1 MQKRILAIMLAF
13 MLSLSFVTTAS
24 AMGYHESDIEKYIMG
39 QLSNA
44 KIPGGSISIVTSG
57 KEVYSASF
65 GDVPETTSDLKIGSV
80 SKVFT
85 SLAVLQLADSKK
97 LALDTNVSELVTGFD
112 GNVDVTVEE
121 LLRQTSGYAAT
132 QSIKDGKIPA
142 PSGKKGEYQD
152 ARINYAILGKVVEAV
167 SGKDYSEYIQNKI
180 SKPLGLESTYTTD
193 EMSGKDVVGGHDN
206 LFGLPVEKKAVN
218 NDDKEWDAVSA
229 TGIVSDAKDMGNVL
243 SMYLAAGGKTLSYD
257 QIEKIYSDG
266 VDCGKTIFETKG
278 TSSLGWIKTT
288 VGKQDVYYVSGA
300 IDGYISAAFLVPGQD
315 VGITMLFDTSDVIS
329 GNDVISELMSNVVCL
344 AIGEKA
350 RTIDSKAVMMPH
362 IEFDVVYVI
371 AFFAS
376 LLPMF
381 MMSWWY
387 RRTRNKGIG
396 VIKTIFDLIIHIA
409 LPIVIYQYVPVVVE
423 NVLGE
428 SLDSWFMIKKFL
440 PECYYITMVVEAILL
455 IGIPIK
461 IIAAIVA
468 KKKGPF
474 DEYEEDAADGY
485 IEEAAAA
492 MEDNDKASDVDTDSE
507 KTAAEEETESDSK
520 SDAGDDEKPVAA
532 EDSEKASDA
541 DSEKT
546 AAEEDTESDKKSDA
560 GDDEKPVAAEDSEK
574 ASDADIEKTAA
585 EEDTESDSKSDADD
599 DGKSVTTAEPEDSG
613 KTPRWN
619 MDTDEAAAT
628 VEEKA
633 ESDTEDKIK
642 EDEKVKAPEE
652 VVKEF
657 KTRKNKK
664 TEEYESSFEREA
676 VKALENDNLEK
687 QYETDE
693 ELSSIKSESDMQTAV
708 PKLKKKYHPQKGMPV
723 KIVIE
728 PDDDLDN

>member
-1 MQKRILAIMLAF
+1 MQKKVLTFMLAF
-13 MLSLSFVTTAS
+13 VLSLSFVTTAS

-44 KIPGGSISIVTSG
+44 KIPGGSVSIVTSG

-97 LALDTNVSELVTGFD
+97 LKLDTSVSELVTGFD
-112 GNVDVTVEE
+112 GNSDVTVEE
-121 LLRQTSGYAAT
+121 LLRQTSGYTAE
-132 QSIKDGKIPA
+132 QSIKGDRIPA
-142 PSGKKGEYQD
+142 PDGKKGEYKD
-152 ARINYAILGKVVEAV
+152 ARINYAILGKIVEAV
-167 SGKDYSEYIQNKI
+167 SESDYSEYIQKKI
-180 SKPLGLESTYTTD
+180 VKPLKLESTYTTD
-193 EMSGKDVVGGHDN
+193 ETSGKDIVGGHDN
-206 LFGLPVEKKAVN
+206 IFGLPVAKRAVS

-229 TGIVSDAKDMGNVL
+229 TGIVSNAKDMGNVL
-243 SMYLAAGGKTLSYD
+243 SMYLAAGGQTLSYN

-266 VDCGKTIFETKG
+266 VDCGKTIFGTNG
-278 TSSLGWIKTT
+278 TSSLGWIKTK

-315 VGITMLFDTSDVIS
+315 VGIAMLFDTSDVIS

-396 VIKTIFDLIIHIA
+396 IVKTIVDVVVHIA
-409 LPIVIYQYVPVVVE
+409 LPIVIYQFVPVIIE
-423 NVLGE
+423 NVLGN
-428 SLDSWFMIKKFL
+428 SLGSWFMIKKFL
-440 PECYYITMVVEAILL
+440 PECYYITLIVDAILL
-455 IGIPIK
+455 IGVPVK
-461 IIAAIVA
+461 VIAAIVA
-468 KKKGPF
+468 MKKGPV
-474 DEYEEDAADGY
+474 DEDEEMAEDELFENLGDDAEKSD
-485 IEEAAAA
+485 
-492 MEDNDKASDVDTDSE
+492 EDK
-507 KTAAEEETESDSK
+507 EEETEQITSDDVKQQESDETSEKSEKNEDENLDGSNDIADKDGKTITDISETEQGVSDDDNAEISDSK
-520 SDAGDDEKPVAA
+520 QDISELENVTEEIAA
-532 EDSEKASDA
+532 
-541 DSEKT
+541 
-546 AAEEDTESDKKSDA
+546 AAEEDDDIENVETKNDISETESQDEQADA
-560 GDDEKPVAAEDSEK
+560 L
-574 ASDADIEKTAA
+574 KTQ
-585 EEDTESDSKSDADD
+585 D
-599 DGKSVTTAEPEDSG
+599 
-613 KTPRWN
+613 
-619 MDTDEAAAT
+619 
-628 VEEKA
+628 
-633 ESDTEDKIK
+633 
-642 EDEKVKAPEE
+642 E

-657 KTRKNKK
+657 KTRSGKNKK

-676 VKALENDNLEK
+676 VKALE
-687 QYETDE
+687 TDE
-693 ELSSIKSESDMQTAV
+693 HENSDDTNDELKDIKSDSQMQTAV
-708 PKLKKKYHPQKGMPV
+708 PKIKKRYNPQKGMPV
-723 KIVIE
+723 KIVVE

>member
-1 MQKRILAIMLAF
+1 MQKKVLTFMLAF
-13 MLSLSFVTTAS
+13 VLSLSFVTTAS

-44 KIPGGSISIVTSG
+44 KIPGGSVSIVTSG

-97 LALDTNVSELVTGFD
+97 LKLDTSVSELVTGFD
-112 GNVDVTVEE
+112 GNSDVTVEE
-121 LLRQTSGYAAT
+121 LLRQTSGYTAE
-132 QSIKDGKIPA
+132 QSIKGDRIPA
-142 PSGKKGEYQD
+142 PDGKKGEYKD
-152 ARINYAILGKVVEAV
+152 ARINYAILGKIVEAV
-167 SGKDYSEYIQNKI
+167 SESDYSEYIQKKI
-180 SKPLGLESTYTTD
+180 VKPLKLESTYTTD
-193 EMSGKDVVGGHDN
+193 ETSGKDIVGGHDN
-206 LFGLPVEKKAVN
+206 IFGLPVAKREVS

-243 SMYLAAGGKTLSYD
+243 SMYLAAGGQTLSYD

-266 VDCGKTIFETKG
+266 VDCGKTIFGTNG
-278 TSSLGWIKTT
+278 TSSLGWIKTK

-315 VGITMLFDTSDVIS
+315 VGIAMLFDTSDVIS

-396 VIKTIFDLIIHIA
+396 IVKTVVDVIIHIA
-409 LPIVIYQYVPVVVE
+409 LPIVIYQFVPVIIE
-423 NVLGE
+423 NVLGN
-428 SLDSWFMIKKFL
+428 SLGSWFMIKKFL
-440 PECYYITMVVEAILL
+440 PECYYITLIVDAILL
-455 IGIPIK
+455 IGVPVK

-468 KKKGPF
+468 MKKGPV
-474 DEYEEDAADGY
+474 DEDEEMAEDELFENLGDDAEKSD
-485 IEEAAAA
+485 
-492 MEDNDKASDVDTDSE
+492 EDK
-507 KTAAEEETESDSK
+507 EEETEQITSDDVKQQESDETSEKSEKNEDENSDGSNDIADKDGKTITDISETEQGVSDDDNAEISDSK
-520 SDAGDDEKPVAA
+520 QDMSELENVTEEIAA
-532 EDSEKASDA
+532 
-541 DSEKT
+541 
-546 AAEEDTESDKKSDA
+546 AAEEDDDIENVETKNDISETESPDEQADA
-560 GDDEKPVAAEDSEK
+560 L
-574 ASDADIEKTAA
+574 KTQ
-585 EEDTESDSKSDADD
+585 D
-599 DGKSVTTAEPEDSG
+599 
-613 KTPRWN
+613 
-619 MDTDEAAAT
+619 
-628 VEEKA
+628 
-633 ESDTEDKIK
+633 
-642 EDEKVKAPEE
+642 E

-657 KTRKNKK
+657 KTRSGKNKK

-676 VKALENDNLEK
+676 VKALETGEHENSDDTND
-687 QYETDE
+687 
-693 ELSSIKSESDMQTAV
+693 ELKDIKSDSQMKTAV
-708 PKLKKKYHPQKGMPV
+708 PKIKKRYSPQKGMPV
-723 KIVIE
+723 KIVVE
-728 PDDDLDN
+728 PDDNLDN

>member
-1 MQKRILAIMLAF
+1 MQKKVLTFMLAF
-13 MLSLSFVTTAS
+13 VLSLSFVTTAS

-44 KIPGGSISIVTSG
+44 KIPGGSVSIVTSG

-97 LALDTNVSELVTGFD
+97 LKLDTSVSELVTGFD
-112 GNVDVTVEE
+112 GNSDVTVEE
-121 LLRQTSGYAAT
+121 LLRQTSGYTAE
-132 QSIKDGKIPA
+132 QSIKGDRIPA
-142 PSGKKGEYQD
+142 PDGKKGEYKD
-152 ARINYAILGKVVEAV
+152 ARINYAILGKIVEAV
-167 SGKDYSEYIQNKI
+167 SESDYSEYIQKKI
-180 SKPLGLESTYTTD
+180 VKPLKLESTYTTD
-193 EMSGKDVVGGHDN
+193 EMSGKDIVGGHDN
-206 LFGLPVEKKAVN
+206 IFGLPVAKRAVS

-243 SMYLAAGGKTLSYD
+243 SMYLAAGGQTLSYN

-266 VDCGKTIFETKG
+266 VDCGKTIFGTNG
-278 TSSLGWIKTT
+278 TSSLGWIKTK

-315 VGITMLFDTSDVIS
+315 VGIAMLFDTSDVIS

-396 VIKTIFDLIIHIA
+396 IVKTIVDVVVHIA
-409 LPIVIYQYVPVVVE
+409 LPIVIYQFVPVIIE
-423 NVLGE
+423 NVLGN
-428 SLDSWFMIKKFL
+428 SLGSWFMIKKFL
-440 PECYYITMVVEAILL
+440 PECYYITLIVDAILL
-455 IGIPIK
+455 IGVPVK
-461 IIAAIVA
+461 VIAAIVA
-468 KKKGPF
+468 MKKGPV
-474 DEYEEDAADGY
+474 DEDEEMAEDELFENLGDDAEKSD
-485 IEEAAAA
+485 
-492 MEDNDKASDVDTDSE
+492 EDK
-507 KTAAEEETESDSK
+507 EEETEQITSDDVKQQESDETSEKSEKNEDENSDGSNDIADKDGKTITDISETEQGVSDDDNAEISDSK
-520 SDAGDDEKPVAA
+520 QDISELENVTEEIAA
-532 EDSEKASDA
+532 
-541 DSEKT
+541 
-546 AAEEDTESDKKSDA
+546 AAEEDDDIENVETKNDISETESPDEQADA
-560 GDDEKPVAAEDSEK
+560 L
-574 ASDADIEKTAA
+574 KTQ
-585 EEDTESDSKSDADD
+585 D
-599 DGKSVTTAEPEDSG
+599 
-613 KTPRWN
+613 
-619 MDTDEAAAT
+619 
-628 VEEKA
+628 
-633 ESDTEDKIK
+633 
-642 EDEKVKAPEE
+642 E

-657 KTRKNKK
+657 KTRSGKNKK

-676 VKALENDNLEK
+676 VKALE
-687 QYETDE
+687 TDE
-693 ELSSIKSESDMQTAV
+693 HENSDDTNDELKDIKSDSQMQTAV
-708 PKLKKKYHPQKGMPV
+708 PKIKKRYNPQKGMPV
-723 KIVIE
+723 KIVVE
-728 PDDDLDN
+728 PDDNLDN

>member
-1 MQKRILAIMLAF
+1 MQKKVLTFMLAF
-13 MLSLSFVTTAS
+13 VLSLSFVTTAS

-44 KIPGGSISIVTSG
+44 KIPGGSVSIVTSG

-97 LALDTNVSELVTGFD
+97 LKLDTSVSELVTGFD
-112 GNVDVTVEE
+112 GNSDVTVEE
-121 LLRQTSGYAAT
+121 LLRQTSGYTAE
-132 QSIKDGKIPA
+132 QSIKGDRIPA
-142 PSGKKGEYQD
+142 PDGKKGEYKD
-152 ARINYAILGKVVEAV
+152 ARINYAILGKIVEAV
-167 SGKDYSEYIQNKI
+167 SESDYSEYIQKKI
-180 SKPLGLESTYTTD
+180 VKPLKLESTYTTD
-193 EMSGKDVVGGHDN
+193 EMSGKDIVGGHDN
-206 LFGLPVEKKAVN
+206 IFGLPVAKRAVS

-243 SMYLAAGGKTLSYD
+243 SMYLAAGGQTLSYN

-266 VDCGKTIFETKG
+266 VDCGKTIFGTNG
-278 TSSLGWIKTT
+278 TSSLGWIKTK

-315 VGITMLFDTSDVIS
+315 VGIAMLFDTSDVIS

-396 VIKTIFDLIIHIA
+396 IVKTIVDVVVHIA
-409 LPIVIYQYVPVVVE
+409 LPIVIYQFVPVIIE
-423 NVLGE
+423 NVLGN
-428 SLDSWFMIKKFL
+428 SLGSWFMIKKFL
-440 PECYYITMVVEAILL
+440 PECYYITLIVDAILL
-455 IGIPIK
+455 IGVPVK
-461 IIAAIVA
+461 VIAAIVA
-468 KKKGPF
+468 MKKGPV
-474 DEYEEDAADGY
+474 DEDEEMPEDELFENLGDDAEKSDEDKEEKTEQITADDVKQQ
-485 IEEAAAA
+485 E
-492 MEDNDKASDVDTDSE
+492 SDETSE
-507 KTAAEEETESDSK
+507 KSEKNGDENSDGRDDIADKTNADISETEQGVSDDDNAEISDSK
-520 SDAGDDEKPVAA
+520 QDISELENVTEEIAA
-532 EDSEKASDA
+532 
-541 DSEKT
+541 
-546 AAEEDTESDKKSDA
+546 AAEEDDDIENVETKNDISETESPDEQADA
-560 GDDEKPVAAEDSEK
+560 L
-574 ASDADIEKTAA
+574 KTQ
-585 EEDTESDSKSDADD
+585 D
-599 DGKSVTTAEPEDSG
+599 
-613 KTPRWN
+613 
-619 MDTDEAAAT
+619 
-628 VEEKA
+628 
-633 ESDTEDKIK
+633 
-642 EDEKVKAPEE
+642 E

-657 KTRKNKK
+657 KTRSGKNKK
-664 TEEYESSFEREA
+664 TEEYESSSEREA
-676 VKALENDNLEK
+676 VKALE
-687 QYETDE
+687 TDE
-693 ELSSIKSESDMQTAV
+693 HENSDDTNDELKDIKSDSQMQTAV
-708 PKLKKKYHPQKGMPV
+708 PKIKKRYNPQKGMPV
-723 KIVIE
+723 KIVVE

>member
-1 MQKRILAIMLAF
+1 MQKKVLTFMLAF
-13 MLSLSFVTTAS
+13 VLSLSFVTTAS

-44 KIPGGSISIVTSG
+44 KIPGGSVSIVTSG

-97 LALDTNVSELVTGFD
+97 LKLDTSVSELVTGFD
-112 GNVDVTVEE
+112 GNNDVTVEE
-121 LLRQTSGYAAT
+121 LLRQTSGYTAE
-132 QSIKDGKIPA
+132 QSIKGDRIPA
-142 PSGKKGEYQD
+142 PDGKKGEYKD
-152 ARINYAILGKVVEAV
+152 ARINYAILGKIVEAV
-167 SGKDYSEYIQNKI
+167 SESDYSEYIQKKI
-180 SKPLGLESTYTTD
+180 VKPLKLESTYTTD
-193 EMSGKDVVGGHDN
+193 EMSGKDIVGGHDN
-206 LFGLPVEKKAVN
+206 IFGLPVAKRAVS

-229 TGIVSDAKDMGNVL
+229 TGIVSNAKDMGNVL
-243 SMYLAAGGKTLSYD
+243 SMYLAAGGQTLSYN

-266 VDCGKTIFETKG
+266 VDCGKTIFGTNG
-278 TSSLGWIKTT
+278 TSSLGWIKTK

-315 VGITMLFDTSDVIS
+315 VGIAMLFDTSDVIS

-396 VIKTIFDLIIHIA
+396 IVKTIVDVVVHIA
-409 LPIVIYQYVPVVVE
+409 LPIVIYQFVPVIIE
-423 NVLGE
+423 NVLGN
-428 SLDSWFMIKKFL
+428 SLGSWFMIKKFL
-440 PECYYITMVVEAILL
+440 PECYYITLIVDVILL
-455 IGIPIK
+455 IGVPVK
-461 IIAAIVA
+461 VIAAIIA
-468 KKKGPF
+468 MKKGPV
-474 DEYEEDAADGY
+474 DEDEEMAEDELFENLGDDAEKSD
-485 IEEAAAA
+485 
-492 MEDNDKASDVDTDSE
+492 EDK
-507 KTAAEEETESDSK
+507 EEETEQITSDDVKQQESDETSEKSEKNEDENLDGSNDIADKDGKTITDISETEQGVSDDDNAEISDSK
-520 SDAGDDEKPVAA
+520 QDMSELENVTEEIAA
-532 EDSEKASDA
+532 
-541 DSEKT
+541 
-546 AAEEDTESDKKSDA
+546 AAEEDDDIENVETKNDISETESQDEQADA
-560 GDDEKPVAAEDSEK
+560 L
-574 ASDADIEKTAA
+574 KTQ
-585 EEDTESDSKSDADD
+585 D
-599 DGKSVTTAEPEDSG
+599 
-613 KTPRWN
+613 
-619 MDTDEAAAT
+619 
-628 VEEKA
+628 
-633 ESDTEDKIK
+633 
-642 EDEKVKAPEE
+642 E

-657 KTRKNKK
+657 KTRSGKNKK

-676 VKALENDNLEK
+676 VKALE
-687 QYETDE
+687 TDE
-693 ELSSIKSESDMQTAV
+693 HENSDDTNDELKDIKSDSQMQTAV
-708 PKLKKKYHPQKGMPV
+708 PKIKKRYNPQKGMPV
-723 KIVIE
+723 KIVVE

>member
-1 MQKRILAIMLAF
+1 MQKKVLTFMLAF
-13 MLSLSFVTTAS
+13 VLSLSFVTTAS

-44 KIPGGSISIVTSG
+44 KIPGGSVSIVTSG

-97 LALDTNVSELVTGFD
+97 LKLDTSVSELVTGFD
-112 GNVDVTVEE
+112 GNSDVTVEE
-121 LLRQTSGYAAT
+121 LLRQTSGYTAE
-132 QSIKDGKIPA
+132 QSIKGDRIPA
-142 PSGKKGEYQD
+142 PDGKKGEYKD
-152 ARINYAILGKVVEAV
+152 AKINYAILGKIVEAV
-167 SGKDYSEYIQNKI
+167 SESDYSEYIQKKI
-180 SKPLGLESTYTTD
+180 VKPLKLESTYTTD
-193 EMSGKDVVGGHDN
+193 EMSGKDIVGGHDN
-206 LFGLPVEKKAVN
+206 IFGLPVAKRAVS

-243 SMYLAAGGKTLSYD
+243 SMYLAAGGQTLSYD

-266 VDCGKTIFETKG
+266 VDCGKTIFGTNG
-278 TSSLGWIKTT
+278 TSSLGWIKTK

-315 VGITMLFDTSDVIS
+315 VGIAMLFDTSDVIS

-396 VIKTIFDLIIHIA
+396 IVKTIVDVVVHIA
-409 LPIVIYQYVPVVVE
+409 LPIVIYQFVPVIIE
-423 NVLGE
+423 NVLGN
-428 SLDSWFMIKKFL
+428 SLGSWFMIKKFL
-440 PECYYITMVVEAILL
+440 PECYYITLIVDAILL
-455 IGIPIK
+455 IGVPVK
-461 IIAAIVA
+461 VIAAIVA
-468 KKKGPF
+468 MKKGPV
-474 DEYEEDAADGY
+474 DEDEEMAEDELFENLGDDAEKSDEDK
-485 IEEAAAA
+485 EEKT
-492 MEDNDKASDVDTDSE
+492 EQITSDDVKQQESDETSE
-507 KTAAEEETESDSK
+507 KSEKNEDENLDGSNDIADKDGKTITDISETEQGVSDDDNAEISDSK
-520 SDAGDDEKPVAA
+520 QDISELENVTEEIAA
-532 EDSEKASDA
+532 
-541 DSEKT
+541 
-546 AAEEDTESDKKSDA
+546 AAEEDDDIENVETKNDISETESQDEQADA
-560 GDDEKPVAAEDSEK
+560 L
-574 ASDADIEKTAA
+574 KTQ
-585 EEDTESDSKSDADD
+585 D
-599 DGKSVTTAEPEDSG
+599 
-613 KTPRWN
+613 
-619 MDTDEAAAT
+619 
-628 VEEKA
+628 
-633 ESDTEDKIK
+633 
-642 EDEKVKAPEE
+642 E

-657 KTRKNKK
+657 KTRSGKNKK

-676 VKALENDNLEK
+676 VKALE
-687 QYETDE
+687 TDE
-693 ELSSIKSESDMQTAV
+693 HENSDDTNDELKDIKSDSQMQTAV
-708 PKLKKKYHPQKGMPV
+708 PKIKKRYSPQKGMPV
-723 KIVIE
+723 KIVVE
-728 PDDDLDN
+728 PDDNLDN

>member
-1 MQKRILAIMLAF
+1 MQKKVLTFMLAF
-13 MLSLSFVTTAS
+13 VLSLSFVTTAS
-24 AMGYHESDIEKYIMG
+24 AMGYHENDIEKYIMG

-44 KIPGGSISIVTSG
+44 KIPGGSVSIVTSG

-97 LALDTNVSELVTGFD
+97 LKLDTSVSELVTGFD
-112 GNVDVTVEE
+112 GNSDVTVEE
-121 LLRQTSGYAAT
+121 LLRQTSGYTAE
-132 QSIKDGKIPA
+132 QSIKGDKIPA
-142 PSGKKGEYQD
+142 PDGKKGEYKD
-152 ARINYAILGKVVEAV
+152 ARINYAILGKIVEAV
-167 SGKDYSEYIQNKI
+167 SESDYSEYIQKKI
-180 SKPLGLESTYTTD
+180 VKPLKLESTYTTD
-193 EMSGKDVVGGHDN
+193 EMSGKDIVGGHDN
-206 LFGLPVEKKAVN
+206 IFGLPVAKRAVS

-243 SMYLAAGGKTLSYD
+243 SMYLAAGGQTLSYD

-266 VDCGKTIFETKG
+266 ADCGKTIFGTNG
-278 TSSLGWIKTT
+278 TSSLGWIKTK

-315 VGITMLFDTSDVIS
+315 VGIAMLFDTSDVIS

-396 VIKTIFDLIIHIA
+396 IVKTIVDVVVHIA

-423 NVLGE
+423 NILGE
-428 SLDSWFMIKKFL
+428 SLNSWFMIKKFL
-440 PECYYITMVVEAILL
+440 PECYYITLVVEVILI

-461 IIAAIVA
+461 IIAAIAA

-474 DEYEEDAADGY
+474 DEDEEDAADGY

-492 MEDNDKASDVDTDSE
+492 MEKNSE
-507 KTAAEEETESDSK
+507 TKY
-520 SDAGDDEKPVAA
+520 DAGEKQ
-532 EDSEKASDA
+532 
-541 DSEKT
+541 
-546 AAEEDTESDKKSDA
+546 AAEEDAESENKSDEDGDGKPVVTA
-560 GDDEKPVAAEDSEK
+560 ESGDNDKTPKWNMRAEEKKTAHDDEEL
-574 ASDADIEKTAA
+574 
-585 EEDTESDSKSDADD
+585 
-599 DGKSVTTAEPEDSG
+599 
-613 KTPRWN
+613 
-619 MDTDEAAAT
+619 TDEAAAT
-628 VEEKA
+628 VEKTVQNDA
-633 ESDTEDKIK
+633 EDKKKDKISSDVNSDELIQEESHISDMAEEKK
-642 EDEKVKAPEE
+642 ESETVKTPEE

-657 KTRKNKK
+657 KTRKDKK

-693 ELSSIKSESDMQTAV
+693 ELSSIKSDSDMQTAV

-728 PDDDLDN
+728 PDDDLGN

>member
-1 MQKRILAIMLAF
+1 MQKKVLTFMLAF
-13 MLSLSFVTTAS
+13 VLSLSFVTTAS

-44 KIPGGSISIVTSG
+44 KIPGGSVSIVTSG

-97 LALDTNVSELVTGFD
+97 LKLDTSVSELVTGFD
-112 GNVDVTVEE
+112 GNSDVTVEE
-121 LLRQTSGYAAT
+121 LLRQTSGYTAE
-132 QSIKDGKIPA
+132 QSIKGDRIPA
-142 PSGKKGEYQD
+142 PDGKKGEYKD
-152 ARINYAILGKVVEAV
+152 ARINYAILGKIVEAV
-167 SGKDYSEYIQNKI
+167 SESDYSEYIQKKI
-180 SKPLGLESTYTTD
+180 VKPLKLESTYTTD
-193 EMSGKDVVGGHDN
+193 EMSGKDIVGGHDN
-206 LFGLPVEKKAVN
+206 IFGLPVAKRAVS

-243 SMYLAAGGKTLSYD
+243 SMYLAAGGQTLSYD

-266 VDCGKTIFETKG
+266 VDCGKTIFGTNG
-278 TSSLGWIKTT
+278 TSSLGWIKTK

-315 VGITMLFDTSDVIS
+315 VGIAMLFDTSDVIS

-396 VIKTIFDLIIHIA
+396 IVKTVVDVVVHIA
-409 LPIVIYQYVPVVVE
+409 LPIVIYQFVPVIIE
-423 NVLGE
+423 NVLGN
-428 SLDSWFMIKKFL
+428 SLGSWFMIKKFL
-440 PECYYITMVVEAILL
+440 PECYYITLIVDAILL
-455 IGIPIK
+455 IGVPVK
-461 IIAAIVA
+461 VIAAIVA
-468 KKKGPF
+468 MKKGPV
-474 DEYEEDAADGY
+474 DEDEEMPEDELFENLGDDAEKSDEDKEEKTEQITVDDVKQQESDETSEKSEKNGDENSDGSDDIADKTNADISETEQGVSDDDNAEISGSKQDMSELENVSEEIAATAEEDDD
-485 IEEAAAA
+485 IENVETK
-492 MEDNDKASDVDTDSE
+492 NDIS
-507 KTAAEEETESDSK
+507 ETES
-520 SDAGDDEKPVAA
+520 SDEQA
-532 EDSEKASDA
+532 DA
-541 DSEKT
+541 LKT
-546 AAEEDTESDKKSDA
+546 QD
-560 GDDEKPVAAEDSEK
+560 
-574 ASDADIEKTAA
+574 
-585 EEDTESDSKSDADD
+585 
-599 DGKSVTTAEPEDSG
+599 
-613 KTPRWN
+613 
-619 MDTDEAAAT
+619 
-628 VEEKA
+628 
-633 ESDTEDKIK
+633 
-642 EDEKVKAPEE
+642 E

-657 KTRKNKK
+657 KTRSGKNKK

-676 VKALENDNLEK
+676 VKALETGEHENSDDTND
-687 QYETDE
+687 
-693 ELSSIKSESDMQTAV
+693 ELKDIKSDSQMKTAV
-708 PKLKKKYHPQKGMPV
+708 PKIKKRYSPQKGMPV
-723 KIVIE
+723 KIVVE
-728 PDDDLDN
+728 PDDNLDN

>member
-1 MQKRILAIMLAF
+1 MQKKVLTFMLAF
-13 MLSLSFVTTAS
+13 VLSLSFVTTAS

-44 KIPGGSISIVTSG
+44 KIPGGSVSIVTSG

-97 LALDTNVSELVTGFD
+97 LKLDTSVSELVTGFD
-112 GNVDVTVEE
+112 GNSDVTVEE
-121 LLRQTSGYAAT
+121 LLRQTSGYTAE
-132 QSIKDGKIPA
+132 QSIKGDRIPA
-142 PSGKKGEYQD
+142 PDGKKGEYKD
-152 ARINYAILGKVVEAV
+152 ARINYAILGKIVEAV
-167 SGKDYSEYIQNKI
+167 SESDYSEYIQKKI
-180 SKPLGLESTYTTD
+180 VKPLKLESTYTTD
-193 EMSGKDVVGGHDN
+193 EMSGKDIVGGHDN
-206 LFGLPVEKKAVN
+206 ILGFRLPKRAVS

-243 SMYLAAGGKTLSYD
+243 SMYLAAGGQTLSYD

-266 VDCGKTIFETKG
+266 VDCGKTIFGTNG
-278 TSSLGWIKTT
+278 TSSLGWIKTK

-315 VGITMLFDTSDVIS
+315 VGIAMLFDTSDVIS

-396 VIKTIFDLIIHIA
+396 IVKTIVDVVVHIA
-409 LPIVIYQYVPVVVE
+409 LPIVIYQFVPVIIE
-423 NVLGE
+423 NVLGN
-428 SLDSWFMIKKFL
+428 SLGSWFMIKKFL
-440 PECYYITMVVEAILL
+440 PECYYITLIVDAILL
-455 IGIPIK
+455 IGVPVK
-461 IIAAIVA
+461 VIAAIVA
-468 KKKGPF
+468 MKKGPV
-474 DEYEEDAADGY
+474 DEDEEMAEDELFENLGDDAEKSDEDK
-485 IEEAAAA
+485 EEKT
-492 MEDNDKASDVDTDSE
+492 EQITSDDVKQQESDETSE
-507 KTAAEEETESDSK
+507 KSEKNEDENLDGSNDIADKDGKTITDISETEQGVSDDDNAEISDSK
-520 SDAGDDEKPVAA
+520 QDISELENVTEEIAA
-532 EDSEKASDA
+532 
-541 DSEKT
+541 
-546 AAEEDTESDKKSDA
+546 AAEEDDDIENVETKNDISETESQDEQADA
-560 GDDEKPVAAEDSEK
+560 L
-574 ASDADIEKTAA
+574 KTQ
-585 EEDTESDSKSDADD
+585 D
-599 DGKSVTTAEPEDSG
+599 
-613 KTPRWN
+613 
-619 MDTDEAAAT
+619 
-628 VEEKA
+628 
-633 ESDTEDKIK
+633 
-642 EDEKVKAPEE
+642 E

-657 KTRKNKK
+657 KTRSGKNKK

-676 VKALENDNLEK
+676 VKALE
-687 QYETDE
+687 TDE
-693 ELSSIKSESDMQTAV
+693 HENSDDTNDELKDIKSDSQMQTAV
-708 PKLKKKYHPQKGMPV
+708 PKIKRDIVLKR
-723 KIVIE
+723 E
-728 PDDDLDN
+728 CL

>member
-1 MQKRILAIMLAF
+1 MQKKVLTFMLAF
-13 MLSLSFVTTAS
+13 VLSLSFVTTAS

-44 KIPGGSISIVTSG
+44 KIPGGSVSIVTSG

-97 LALDTNVSELVTGFD
+97 LKLDTSVSELVTGFD
-112 GNVDVTVEE
+112 GNNDVTVEE
-121 LLRQTSGYAAT
+121 LLRQTSGYTAE
-132 QSIKDGKIPA
+132 QSIKGDRIPA
-142 PSGKKGEYQD
+142 PDGKKGEYKD
-152 ARINYAILGKVVEAV
+152 ARINYAILGKIVEAV
-167 SGKDYSEYIQNKI
+167 SESDYSEYIQKKI
-180 SKPLGLESTYTTD
+180 VKPLKLESTYTTD
-193 EMSGKDVVGGHDN
+193 EMSGKDIVGGHDN
-206 LFGLPVEKKAVN
+206 
-218 NDDKEWDAVSA
+218 
-229 TGIVSDAKDMGNVL
+229 
-243 SMYLAAGGKTLSYD
+243 

-266 VDCGKTIFETKG
+266 VDCGKTIFGTNG
-278 TSSLGWIKTT
+278 TSSLGWIKTK

-315 VGITMLFDTSDVIS
+315 VGIAMFFDTSDVIS

-396 VIKTIFDLIIHIA
+396 IVKTIVDVVVHIA

-423 NVLGE
+423 NILGE
-428 SLDSWFMIKKFL
+428 SLNSWFMIKKFL
-440 PECYYITMVVEAILL
+440 PECYYITLVVEAILI

-461 IIAAIVA
+461 IIAAIAA

-474 DEYEEDAADGY
+474 DEDEEAADGY
-485 IEEAAAA
+485 IEEAA
-492 MEDNDKASDVDTDSE
+492 MEENSE
-507 KTAAEEETESDSK
+507 TKYDAGEEQAAEEEKDTENDSK
-520 SDAGDDEKPVAA
+520 SDAGDDEETVAA
-532 EDSEKASDA
+532 EDNDKASDM
-541 DSEKT
+541 DLEKK
-546 AAEEDTESDKKSDA
+546 AAEEDAES
-560 GDDEKPVAAEDSEK
+560 EN
-574 ASDADIEKTAA
+574 
-585 EEDTESDSKSDADD
+585 KSDADGT
-599 DGKSVTTAEPEDSG
+599 GKPVVTAKSG
-613 KTPRWN
+613 DNDKIPKWN
-619 MDTDEAAAT
+619 MRAEEKKTAHDDEELTDEAAAT
-628 VEEKA
+628 VEKTVQNDA
-633 ESDTEDKIK
+633 EDKKKDKISSDLNSDELIQEESHISDMAEEKK
-642 EDEKVKAPEE
+642 ESETVKTPEE

-657 KTRKNKK
+657 KTRKDKK

-693 ELSSIKSESDMQTAV
+693 ELSSIKSDSDMQTAV

-728 PDDDLDN
+728 PDDDLGN

>member
-1 MQKRILAIMLAF
+1 MQKKVLTFMLAF
-13 MLSLSFVTTAS
+13 VLSLSFVTTAS

-44 KIPGGSISIVTSG
+44 KIPGGSVSIVTSG

-97 LALDTNVSELVTGFD
+97 LKLDTSVSELVTGFD
-112 GNVDVTVEE
+112 GNSDVTVEE
-121 LLRQTSGYAAT
+121 LLRQTSGYTAE
-132 QSIKDGKIPA
+132 QSIKGDRIPA
-142 PSGKKGEYQD
+142 PDGKKGEYKD
-152 ARINYAILGKVVEAV
+152 ARINYAILGKIVEAV
-167 SGKDYSEYIQNKI
+167 SESDYSEYIQKKI
-180 SKPLGLESTYTTD
+180 VKPLKLESTYTTD
-193 EMSGKDVVGGHDN
+193 EMSGKDIVGGHDN
-206 LFGLPVEKKAVN
+206 IFGLPVAKRAVS

-243 SMYLAAGGKTLSYD
+243 SMYLAAGGQTLSYD

-266 VDCGKTIFETKG
+266 VDCGKTIFGTNG
-278 TSSLGWIKTT
+278 TSSLGWIKTK

-315 VGITMLFDTSDVIS
+315 VGIAMLFDTSDVIS

-396 VIKTIFDLIIHIA
+396 IVKTIVDVVVHIA
-409 LPIVIYQYVPVVVE
+409 LPIVIYQFVPVIIE
-423 NVLGE
+423 NVLGN
-428 SLDSWFMIKKFL
+428 SLGSWFMIKKFL
-440 PECYYITMVVEAILL
+440 PECYYITLIVDAILL
-455 IGIPIK
+455 IGVPVK
-461 IIAAIVA
+461 VIAAIVA
-468 KKKGPF
+468 MKKGPV
-474 DEYEEDAADGY
+474 DEDEEMAEDELFENLGDDAEKSDEDK
-485 IEEAAAA
+485 EEKT
-492 MEDNDKASDVDTDSE
+492 EQITSDDVKQQESDETSE
-507 KTAAEEETESDSK
+507 KSEKNEDENLDGSNDIADKDGKTITDISETEQGVSDDDNAEISDSK
-520 SDAGDDEKPVAA
+520 QDISELENVTEEIAA
-532 EDSEKASDA
+532 
-541 DSEKT
+541 
-546 AAEEDTESDKKSDA
+546 AAEEDDDIENVETKNDISETESQDEQADA
-560 GDDEKPVAAEDSEK
+560 L
-574 ASDADIEKTAA
+574 KTQ
-585 EEDTESDSKSDADD
+585 D
-599 DGKSVTTAEPEDSG
+599 
-613 KTPRWN
+613 
-619 MDTDEAAAT
+619 
-628 VEEKA
+628 
-633 ESDTEDKIK
+633 
-642 EDEKVKAPEE
+642 E

-657 KTRKNKK
+657 KTRSGKNKK

-676 VKALENDNLEK
+676 VKALE
-687 QYETDE
+687 TDE
-693 ELSSIKSESDMQTAV
+693 HENSDDTNDELKDIKSDSQMQTAV
-708 PKLKKKYHPQKGMPV
+708 PKIKKRYSPQKGMPV
-723 KIVIE
+723 KIVVE
-728 PDDDLDN
+728 PDDNLDN

>member
-1 MQKRILAIMLAF
+1 MQKKVLTFMLAF
-13 MLSLSFVTTAS
+13 VLSLSFVTTAS

-44 KIPGGSISIVTSG
+44 KIPGGSVSIVTSG

-97 LALDTNVSELVTGFD
+97 LKLDTSVSELVTGFD
-112 GNVDVTVEE
+112 GNSDVTVEE
-121 LLRQTSGYAAT
+121 LLRQTSGYTAE
-132 QSIKDGKIPA
+132 QSIKGDRIPA
-142 PSGKKGEYQD
+142 PDGKKGEYKD
-152 ARINYAILGKVVEAV
+152 ARINYAILGKIVEAV
-167 SGKDYSEYIQNKI
+167 SESDYSEYIQKKI
-180 SKPLGLESTYTTD
+180 VKPLKLESTYTTD
-193 EMSGKDVVGGHDN
+193 EMSGKDIVGGHDN
-206 LFGLPVEKKAVN
+206 IFGLPVAKRAVS

-243 SMYLAAGGKTLSYD
+243 SMYLAAGGQTLSYN

-266 VDCGKTIFETKG
+266 VDCGKTIFGTNG
-278 TSSLGWIKTT
+278 TSSLGWIKTK

-315 VGITMLFDTSDVIS
+315 VGIAMLFDTSDVIS

-396 VIKTIFDLIIHIA
+396 IVKTVVDVVVHIA
-409 LPIVIYQYVPVVVE
+409 LPIVIYQFVPVIIE
-423 NVLGE
+423 NVLGN
-428 SLDSWFMIKKFL
+428 SLGSWFMIKKFL
-440 PECYYITMVVEAILL
+440 PECYYITLIVDAILL
-455 IGIPIK
+455 IGVPVK
-461 IIAAIVA
+461 VIAAIVA
-468 KKKGPF
+468 MKKGPV
-474 DEYEEDAADGY
+474 DEDEEMPEDELFENLGDDAEKSDEDKEEKTEQITADDVKQQ
-485 IEEAAAA
+485 E
-492 MEDNDKASDVDTDSE
+492 SDETSE
-507 KTAAEEETESDSK
+507 KSEKNGDENSDGSDDIADKTNADISETEQGVSDDDNAEISGSK
-520 SDAGDDEKPVAA
+520 QDMSELENVSEEIAA
-532 EDSEKASDA
+532 
-541 DSEKT
+541 
-546 AAEEDTESDKKSDA
+546 AAEEDDDIENVETKNDISETESSDEQA
-560 GDDEKPVAAEDSEK
+560 
-574 ASDADIEKTAA
+574 DALKTQ
-585 EEDTESDSKSDADD
+585 D
-599 DGKSVTTAEPEDSG
+599 
-613 KTPRWN
+613 
-619 MDTDEAAAT
+619 
-628 VEEKA
+628 
-633 ESDTEDKIK
+633 
-642 EDEKVKAPEE
+642 E

-657 KTRKNKK
+657 KTRSGKNKK

-676 VKALENDNLEK
+676 VKALETGEHENSDDTND
-687 QYETDE
+687 
-693 ELSSIKSESDMQTAV
+693 ELKDIKSDSQMKTAV
-708 PKLKKKYHPQKGMPV
+708 PKIKKRYSPQKGMPV
-723 KIVIE
+723 KIVVE
-728 PDDDLDN
+728 PDDNLDN

>member
-1 MQKRILAIMLAF
+1 MQKKGLTFMLAF
-13 MLSLSFVTTAS
+13 VLSLSFVTTAS

-44 KIPGGSISIVTSG
+44 KIPGGSVSIVTSG

-97 LALDTNVSELVTGFD
+97 LKLDTSVSELVTGFD
-112 GNVDVTVEE
+112 GNSDVTVEE
-121 LLRQTSGYAAT
+121 LLRQTSGYTAE
-132 QSIKDGKIPA
+132 QSIKGDRIPA
-142 PSGKKGEYQD
+142 PDGKKGEYKD
-152 ARINYAILGKVVEAV
+152 ARINYAILGKIVEAV
-167 SGKDYSEYIQNKI
+167 SESDYSEYIQKKI
-180 SKPLGLESTYTTD
+180 VKPLKLESTYTTD
-193 EMSGKDVVGGHDN
+193 EMSGKDIVGGHDN
-206 LFGLPVEKKAVN
+206 IFGLPVAKRAVS

-229 TGIVSDAKDMGNVL
+229 TGIVSNAKDMGNVL
-243 SMYLAAGGKTLSYD
+243 SMYLAAGGQTLSYN

-266 VDCGKTIFETKG
+266 VDCGKTIFGTNG
-278 TSSLGWIKTT
+278 TSSLGWIKTK

-315 VGITMLFDTSDVIS
+315 VGIAMLFDTSDVIS

-396 VIKTIFDLIIHIA
+396 IVKTIVDVVVHIA
-409 LPIVIYQYVPVVVE
+409 LPIVIYQFVPVIIE
-423 NVLGE
+423 NVLGN
-428 SLDSWFMIKKFL
+428 SLGSWFMIKKFL
-440 PECYYITMVVEAILL
+440 PECYYITLIVDVILL
-455 IGIPIK
+455 IGVPVK
-461 IIAAIVA
+461 VIAAIIA
-468 KKKGPF
+468 MKKGPV
-474 DEYEEDAADGY
+474 DEDEEMAEDELFENLGDDAEKSD
-485 IEEAAAA
+485 
-492 MEDNDKASDVDTDSE
+492 EDK
-507 KTAAEEETESDSK
+507 EEETEQITSDDVKQQESDETSEKSEKNEDENLDGSNDIADKDGKTITDISETEQGVSDDDNAEISDSK
-520 SDAGDDEKPVAA
+520 QDMSELENVTEEIAA
-532 EDSEKASDA
+532 
-541 DSEKT
+541 
-546 AAEEDTESDKKSDA
+546 AAEEDDDIENVETKNDISETESQDEQADA
-560 GDDEKPVAAEDSEK
+560 L
-574 ASDADIEKTAA
+574 KTQ
-585 EEDTESDSKSDADD
+585 D
-599 DGKSVTTAEPEDSG
+599 
-613 KTPRWN
+613 
-619 MDTDEAAAT
+619 
-628 VEEKA
+628 
-633 ESDTEDKIK
+633 
-642 EDEKVKAPEE
+642 E

-657 KTRKNKK
+657 KTRSGKNKK

-676 VKALENDNLEK
+676 VKALE
-687 QYETDE
+687 TDE
-693 ELSSIKSESDMQTAV
+693 HENSDDTNDELKDIKSDSQMQTAV
-708 PKLKKKYHPQKGMPV
+708 PKIKKRYNPQKGMPV
-723 KIVIE
+723 KIVVE

>member
-1 MQKRILAIMLAF
+1 MQKKVLTFMLAF
-13 MLSLSFVTTAS
+13 VLSLSFVTTAS

-44 KIPGGSISIVTSG
+44 KIPGGSVSIVTSG

-97 LALDTNVSELVTGFD
+97 LKLDTSVSELVTGFD
-112 GNVDVTVEE
+112 GNSDVTVEE
-121 LLRQTSGYAAT
+121 LLRQTSGYTAE
-132 QSIKDGKIPA
+132 QSIKGDRIPA
-142 PSGKKGEYQD
+142 PDGKKGKYQD
-152 ARINYAILGKVVEAV
+152 ARINYAILGKIVEAV
-167 SGKDYSEYIQNKI
+167 SESDYSEYIQKKI
-180 SKPLGLESTYTTD
+180 VKPLKLESTYTTD
-193 EMSGKDVVGGHDN
+193 EMSGKDIVGGHDN
-206 LFGLPVEKKAVN
+206 IFGLPVVKRAVS

-229 TGIVSDAKDMGNVL
+229 TGIISDAKDMGNVL
-243 SMYLAAGGKTLSYD
+243 SMYLAAGGQTLSYD

-266 VDCGKTIFETKG
+266 VDCGKTIFGTNG
-278 TSSLGWIKTT
+278 TSSLGWIKTK

-396 VIKTIFDLIIHIA
+396 IVKTVVDVIIHIA
-409 LPIVIYQYVPVVVE
+409 LPIVIYQFVPVIIE
-423 NVLGE
+423 NVLGN
-428 SLDSWFMIKKFL
+428 SLGSWFMIKKFL
-440 PECYYITMVVEAILL
+440 PECYYITLIVDAILL
-455 IGIPIK
+455 IGVPVK

-468 KKKGPF
+468 MKKGPV
-474 DEYEEDAADGY
+474 DEDEGMAEDELFENLGDDAEKSD
-485 IEEAAAA
+485 
-492 MEDNDKASDVDTDSE
+492 EDK
-507 KTAAEEETESDSK
+507 EEETEQITSDDVK
-520 SDAGDDEKPVAA
+520 QQESDET
-532 EDSEKASDA
+532 SEK
-541 DSEKT
+541 SEKNGDENSDGSDDIADKT
-546 AAEEDTESDKKSDA
+546 NADISETEQGVSDDDNAEISGSKQDMSELENVSEEIAATAEEDDDIENVETKNDISETESSDEQA
-560 GDDEKPVAAEDSEK
+560 
-574 ASDADIEKTAA
+574 DALKTQ
-585 EEDTESDSKSDADD
+585 D
-599 DGKSVTTAEPEDSG
+599 
-613 KTPRWN
+613 
-619 MDTDEAAAT
+619 
-628 VEEKA
+628 
-633 ESDTEDKIK
+633 
-642 EDEKVKAPEE
+642 E

-657 KTRKNKK
+657 KTRSGKNKK

-676 VKALENDNLEK
+676 VKALETGEHENSDDTND
-687 QYETDE
+687 
-693 ELSSIKSESDMQTAV
+693 ELKDIKSDSQMKTAV
-708 PKLKKKYHPQKGMPV
+708 PKIKKRYSPQKGMPV
-723 KIVIE
+723 KIVVE
-728 PDDDLDN
+728 PDDNLDN

>member
-1 MQKRILAIMLAF
+1 MQKKVLTFMLAF
-13 MLSLSFVTTAS
+13 VLSLSFVTTAS

-44 KIPGGSISIVTSG
+44 KIPGGSVSIVTSG

-97 LALDTNVSELVTGFD
+97 LKLDTSVSELVTGFD
-112 GNVDVTVEE
+112 GNSDVTVEE
-121 LLRQTSGYAAT
+121 LLRQTSGYTAE
-132 QSIKDGKIPA
+132 QSIKGDRIPA
-142 PSGKKGEYQD
+142 PDGKKGEYKD
-152 ARINYAILGKVVEAV
+152 ARINYAILGKIVEAV
-167 SGKDYSEYIQNKI
+167 SESDYSEYIQKKI
-180 SKPLGLESTYTTD
+180 VKPLKLESTYTTD
-193 EMSGKDVVGGHDN
+193 EMSGKDIVGGHDN
-206 LFGLPVEKKAVN
+206 IFGLPVAKRAVS

-243 SMYLAAGGKTLSYD
+243 SMYLAAGGQTLSYD

-266 VDCGKTIFETKG
+266 VDCGKTIFGTNG
-278 TSSLGWIKTT
+278 TSSLGWIKTK

-315 VGITMLFDTSDVIS
+315 VGIAMLFDTSDVIS

-396 VIKTIFDLIIHIA
+396 IVKTIVDVVVHIA
-409 LPIVIYQYVPVVVE
+409 LPIVIYQFVPVIIE
-423 NVLGE
+423 NVLGN
-428 SLDSWFMIKKFL
+428 SLGSWFMIKKFL
-440 PECYYITMVVEAILL
+440 PECYYITLIVDAILL
-455 IGIPIK
+455 IGVPVK
-461 IIAAIVA
+461 VIAAIVA
-468 KKKGPF
+468 MKKGPV
-474 DEYEEDAADGY
+474 DEDEEMPEDELFENLGDDAEKSDEDKEEKTEQITVDDVKQQESDETSEKSEKNGDENSDGSDDIADKTNADISETEQGVSDDDNAEISGSKQDMSELENVSEEIAATAEEDDD
-485 IEEAAAA
+485 IENVETK
-492 MEDNDKASDVDTDSE
+492 NDIS
-507 KTAAEEETESDSK
+507 ETES
-520 SDAGDDEKPVAA
+520 SDEQA
-532 EDSEKASDA
+532 DA
-541 DSEKT
+541 LKT
-546 AAEEDTESDKKSDA
+546 QD
-560 GDDEKPVAAEDSEK
+560 
-574 ASDADIEKTAA
+574 
-585 EEDTESDSKSDADD
+585 
-599 DGKSVTTAEPEDSG
+599 
-613 KTPRWN
+613 
-619 MDTDEAAAT
+619 
-628 VEEKA
+628 
-633 ESDTEDKIK
+633 
-642 EDEKVKAPEE
+642 E

-657 KTRKNKK
+657 KTRPGKNKK

-676 VKALENDNLEK
+676 VKALE
-687 QYETDE
+687 TDE
-693 ELSSIKSESDMQTAV
+693 HENSDDTNDELKDIKSDSQMQTAV
-708 PKLKKKYHPQKGMPV
+708 PKIKKRYNPQKGMPV
-723 KIVIE
+723 KIVVE

>member
-1 MQKRILAIMLAF
+1 MQKKVLTFMLAF
-13 MLSLSFVTTAS
+13 VLSLSFVTTAS

-44 KIPGGSISIVTSG
+44 KIPGGSVSIVTSG

-97 LALDTNVSELVTGFD
+97 LKLDTSVSELVTGFD
-112 GNVDVTVEE
+112 GNSDVTVEE
-121 LLRQTSGYAAT
+121 LLRQTSGYTAE
-132 QSIKDGKIPA
+132 QSIKGDRIPA
-142 PSGKKGEYQD
+142 PDGKKGEYKD
-152 ARINYAILGKVVEAV
+152 ARINYAILGKIVEAV
-167 SGKDYSEYIQNKI
+167 SESDYSEYIQKKI
-180 SKPLGLESTYTTD
+180 VKPLKLESTYTTD
-193 EMSGKDVVGGHDN
+193 EMSGKDIVGGHDN
-206 LFGLPVEKKAVN
+206 IFGLPVAKRAVS

-243 SMYLAAGGKTLSYD
+243 SMYLAAGGQTLSYD

-266 VDCGKTIFETKG
+266 VDCGKTIFGTNG
-278 TSSLGWIKTT
+278 TSSLGWIKTK

-315 VGITMLFDTSDVIS
+315 VGIAMLFDTSDVIS

-396 VIKTIFDLIIHIA
+396 IVKTIVDVVVHIA
-409 LPIVIYQYVPVVVE
+409 LPIVIYQFVPVIIE
-423 NVLGE
+423 NVLGN
-428 SLDSWFMIKKFL
+428 SLGSWFMIKKFL
-440 PECYYITMVVEAILL
+440 PECYYITLIVDAILL
-455 IGIPIK
+455 IGVPVK
-461 IIAAIVA
+461 VIAAIVA
-468 KKKGPF
+468 MKKGPV
-474 DEYEEDAADGY
+474 DEDEEMAEDELFENLGDDAEKSDEDK
-485 IEEAAAA
+485 EEKT
-492 MEDNDKASDVDTDSE
+492 EQITSDDVKQQESDETSE
-507 KTAAEEETESDSK
+507 KSEKNEDENLDGSNDIADKDGKTITDISETEQGVSDDDNAEISDSK
-520 SDAGDDEKPVAA
+520 QDISELENVTEEIAA
-532 EDSEKASDA
+532 
-541 DSEKT
+541 
-546 AAEEDTESDKKSDA
+546 AAEEDDDIENVETKNDISETESQDEQADA
-560 GDDEKPVAAEDSEK
+560 L
-574 ASDADIEKTAA
+574 KTQ
-585 EEDTESDSKSDADD
+585 D
-599 DGKSVTTAEPEDSG
+599 
-613 KTPRWN
+613 
-619 MDTDEAAAT
+619 
-628 VEEKA
+628 
-633 ESDTEDKIK
+633 
-642 EDEKVKAPEE
+642 E

-657 KTRKNKK
+657 KTRSGKNKK

-676 VKALENDNLEK
+676 VKALE
-687 QYETDE
+687 TDE
-693 ELSSIKSESDMQTAV
+693 HENSDDTNDELKDIQSDSQMQTAF
-708 PKLKKKYHPQKGMPV
+708 PKIKKRYSPQKGMPV
-723 KIVIE
+723 KIVVE
-728 PDDDLDN
+728 PDDNLDN

>member
-1 MQKRILAIMLAF
+1 MQKKVLTFMLAF
-13 MLSLSFVTTAS
+13 VLSLSFVTTAS

-44 KIPGGSISIVTSG
+44 KIPGGSVSIVTSG

-97 LALDTNVSELVTGFD
+97 LKLDTSVSELVTGFD
-112 GNVDVTVEE
+112 GNSDVTVEE
-121 LLRQTSGYAAT
+121 LLRQTSGYTAE
-132 QSIKDGKIPA
+132 QSIKGDRIPA
-142 PSGKKGEYQD
+142 PDGKKGEYKD
-152 ARINYAILGKVVEAV
+152 ARINYAILGKIVEAV
-167 SGKDYSEYIQNKI
+167 SESDYSEYIQKKI
-180 SKPLGLESTYTTD
+180 VKPLKLESTYTTD
-193 EMSGKDVVGGHDN
+193 EMSGKDIVGGHDN
-206 LFGLPVEKKAVN
+206 IFGLPVAKRAVS

-243 SMYLAAGGKTLSYD
+243 SMYLAAGGQTLSYD

-266 VDCGKTIFETKG
+266 VDCGKTIFGTNG
-278 TSSLGWIKTT
+278 TSSLGWIKTK

-315 VGITMLFDTSDVIS
+315 VGIAMLFDTSDVIS

-396 VIKTIFDLIIHIA
+396 IVKTIVDVVVHIA
-409 LPIVIYQYVPVVVE
+409 LPIVIYQFVPVIIE
-423 NVLGE
+423 NVLGN
-428 SLDSWFMIKKFL
+428 SLGSWFMIKKFL
-440 PECYYITMVVEAILL
+440 PECYYITLIVDAILL
-455 IGIPIK
+455 IGVPVK
-461 IIAAIVA
+461 VIAAIVA
-468 KKKGPF
+468 MKKGPV
-474 DEYEEDAADGY
+474 DEDEEMAEDELFENLGDDAEKSDEDK
-485 IEEAAAA
+485 EEKT
-492 MEDNDKASDVDTDSE
+492 EQITSDDVKQQESDETSE
-507 KTAAEEETESDSK
+507 KSEKNEDENLDGSNDIADKDGKTITDISETEQGVSDDDNAEISDSK
-520 SDAGDDEKPVAA
+520 QDISELENVTEEIAA
-532 EDSEKASDA
+532 
-541 DSEKT
+541 
-546 AAEEDTESDKKSDA
+546 AAEEDDDIENVETKNDISETESQDEQADA
-560 GDDEKPVAAEDSEK
+560 L
-574 ASDADIEKTAA
+574 KTQ
-585 EEDTESDSKSDADD
+585 D
-599 DGKSVTTAEPEDSG
+599 
-613 KTPRWN
+613 
-619 MDTDEAAAT
+619 
-628 VEEKA
+628 
-633 ESDTEDKIK
+633 
-642 EDEKVKAPEE
+642 E

-657 KTRKNKK
+657 KTRSGKNKK

-676 VKALENDNLEK
+676 VKALETYEHENSDDTND
-687 QYETDE
+687 
-693 ELSSIKSESDMQTAV
+693 ELKDIKSDSQMQTAV
-708 PKLKKKYHPQKGMPV
+708 PKIKKRYSPQKGMPV
-723 KIVIE
+723 KIVVE
-728 PDDDLDN
+728 PDDNLDN

>member
-1 MQKRILAIMLAF
+1 MQKKVLTFMLAF
-13 MLSLSFVTTAS
+13 VLSLSFVTTAS

-44 KIPGGSISIVTSG
+44 KIPGGSVSIVTSG

-97 LALDTNVSELVTGFD
+97 LKLDTSVSELVTGFD
-112 GNVDVTVEE
+112 GNSDVTVEE
-121 LLRQTSGYAAT
+121 LLRQTSGYTAE
-132 QSIKDGKIPA
+132 QSIKGDRIPA
-142 PSGKKGEYQD
+142 PDGKKGEYKD
-152 ARINYAILGKVVEAV
+152 ARINYAILGKIVEAV
-167 SGKDYSEYIQNKI
+167 SESDYSEYIQKKI
-180 SKPLGLESTYTTD
+180 VKPLKLESTYTTD
-193 EMSGKDVVGGHDN
+193 EMSGKDIVGGHDN
-206 LFGLPVEKKAVN
+206 IFGLPVAKRAVS

-243 SMYLAAGGKTLSYD
+243 SMYLAAGGQTLSYD

-266 VDCGKTIFETKG
+266 VDCGKTIFGTNG
-278 TSSLGWIKTT
+278 TSSLGWIKTK

-315 VGITMLFDTSDVIS
+315 VGIAMLFDTSDVIS

-396 VIKTIFDLIIHIA
+396 IVKTIVDVVVHIA
-409 LPIVIYQYVPVVVE
+409 LPIVIYQFVPVIIE
-423 NVLGE
+423 NVLGN
-428 SLDSWFMIKKFL
+428 SLGSWFMIKKFL
-440 PECYYITMVVEAILL
+440 PECYYITLIVDAILL
-455 IGIPIK
+455 IGVPVK
-461 IIAAIVA
+461 VIAAIVA
-468 KKKGPF
+468 MKKGPV
-474 DEYEEDAADGY
+474 DEDEEMAEDELFENLGDDAEKSDEDK
-485 IEEAAAA
+485 EEKT
-492 MEDNDKASDVDTDSE
+492 EQITSDDVKQQESDETSE
-507 KTAAEEETESDSK
+507 KSEKNEDENLDGSNDIADKDGKTITDISETEQGVSDDDNAEISDSK
-520 SDAGDDEKPVAA
+520 QDISELENVTEEIAA
-532 EDSEKASDA
+532 
-541 DSEKT
+541 
-546 AAEEDTESDKKSDA
+546 AAEEDDDIENVETKNDISETESQDEQADA
-560 GDDEKPVAAEDSEK
+560 LKTQDD
-574 ASDADIEKTAA
+574 
-585 EEDTESDSKSDADD
+585 
-599 DGKSVTTAEPEDSG
+599 
-613 KTPRWN
+613 
-619 MDTDEAAAT
+619 
-628 VEEKA
+628 
-633 ESDTEDKIK
+633 
-642 EDEKVKAPEE
+642 

-657 KTRKNKK
+657 KTRSGKNKK

-676 VKALENDNLEK
+676 VKALE
-687 QYETDE
+687 TDE
-693 ELSSIKSESDMQTAV
+693 HENSDDTNDELKDIKSDSQMQTAV
-708 PKLKKKYHPQKGMPV
+708 PKIKKRYSPQKGMPV
-723 KIVIE
+723 KIVVE
-728 PDDDLDN
+728 PDDNLDN

>member
-1 MQKRILAIMLAF
+1 MQKKVLTFMLAF
-13 MLSLSFVTTAS
+13 VLSLSFVTTAS

-44 KIPGGSISIVTSG
+44 KIPGGSVSIVTSG

-97 LALDTNVSELVTGFD
+97 LKLDTSVSELVTGFD
-112 GNVDVTVEE
+112 GNSDVTVEE
-121 LLRQTSGYAAT
+121 LLRQTSGYTAE
-132 QSIKDGKIPA
+132 QSIKGDRIPA
-142 PSGKKGEYQD
+142 PDGKKGEYKD
-152 ARINYAILGKVVEAV
+152 ARINYAILGKIVEAV
-167 SGKDYSEYIQNKI
+167 SESDYSEYIQKKI
-180 SKPLGLESTYTTD
+180 VKPLKLESTYTTD
-193 EMSGKDVVGGHDN
+193 EMSGKDIVGGHDN
-206 LFGLPVEKKAVN
+206 IFGLPVAKRAVS

-243 SMYLAAGGKTLSYD
+243 SMYLAAGGQTLSYD

-266 VDCGKTIFETKG
+266 VDCGKTIFGTNG
-278 TSSLGWIKTT
+278 TSSLGWIKTK

-315 VGITMLFDTSDVIS
+315 VGIAMLFDTSDVIS

-396 VIKTIFDLIIHIA
+396 IVKTIVDVVVHIA
-409 LPIVIYQYVPVVVE
+409 LPIVIYQFVPVIIE
-423 NVLGE
+423 NVLGN
-428 SLDSWFMIKKFL
+428 SLGSWFMIKKFL
-440 PECYYITMVVEAILL
+440 PECYYITLIVDAILL
-455 IGIPIK
+455 IGVPVK
-461 IIAAIVA
+461 VIAAIVA
-468 KKKGPF
+468 MKKGPV
-474 DEYEEDAADGY
+474 DEDEEMAEDELFENLGDDAEKSDEDK
-485 IEEAAAA
+485 EEKT
-492 MEDNDKASDVDTDSE
+492 EQITSDDVKQQESDETSE
-507 KTAAEEETESDSK
+507 KSEKNEDENLDGSNDIADKDGKTITDISETGQGVSDDDNAEISDSK
-520 SDAGDDEKPVAA
+520 QDISELENVTEEIAA
-532 EDSEKASDA
+532 
-541 DSEKT
+541 
-546 AAEEDTESDKKSDA
+546 AAEEDDDIENVETKNDISETESQDEQADA
-560 GDDEKPVAAEDSEK
+560 L
-574 ASDADIEKTAA
+574 KTQ
-585 EEDTESDSKSDADD
+585 D
-599 DGKSVTTAEPEDSG
+599 
-613 KTPRWN
+613 
-619 MDTDEAAAT
+619 
-628 VEEKA
+628 
-633 ESDTEDKIK
+633 
-642 EDEKVKAPEE
+642 E

-657 KTRKNKK
+657 KTRSGKNKK

-676 VKALENDNLEK
+676 VKALE
-687 QYETDE
+687 TDE
-693 ELSSIKSESDMQTAV
+693 HENSDDTNDELKDIKSDSQMQTAV
-708 PKLKKKYHPQKGMPV
+708 PKIKKRYSPQKGMPV
-723 KIVIE
+723 KIVVE
-728 PDDDLDN
+728 PGKVKSKCEKN

>member
-1 MQKRILAIMLAF
+1 MQKKVLTFMLAF
-13 MLSLSFVTTAS
+13 VLSLSFVTTAS

-44 KIPGGSISIVTSG
+44 KIPGGSVSIVTSG

-97 LALDTNVSELVTGFD
+97 LKLDTSVSELVTGFD
-112 GNVDVTVEE
+112 GNSDVTVEE
-121 LLRQTSGYAAT
+121 LLRQTSGYTAE
-132 QSIKDGKIPA
+132 QSIKGDRIPA
-142 PSGKKGEYQD
+142 PDGKKGEYKD
-152 ARINYAILGKVVEAV
+152 ARINYAILGKIVEAV
-167 SGKDYSEYIQNKI
+167 SESDYSEYIQKKI
-180 SKPLGLESTYTTD
+180 VKPLKLESTYTTD
-193 EMSGKDVVGGHDN
+193 EMSGKDIVGGHDN
-206 LFGLPVEKKAVN
+206 IFGLPVAKRAVS

-243 SMYLAAGGKTLSYD
+243 SMYLAAGGQTLSYD

-266 VDCGKTIFETKG
+266 VDCGKTIFGTNG
-278 TSSLGWIKTT
+278 TSSLGWIKTK

-315 VGITMLFDTSDVIS
+315 VGIAMLFDTSDVIS

-396 VIKTIFDLIIHIA
+396 IVKTIVDVVVHIA
-409 LPIVIYQYVPVVVE
+409 LPIVIYQFVPVIIE
-423 NVLGE
+423 NVLGN
-428 SLDSWFMIKKFL
+428 SLGSWFMIKKFL
-440 PECYYITMVVEAILL
+440 PECYYITLIVDAILL
-455 IGIPIK
+455 IGVPVK
-461 IIAAIVA
+461 VIAAIVA
-468 KKKGPF
+468 MKKGPV
-474 DEYEEDAADGY
+474 DEDEEMPEDELFENLGDDAEKSD
-485 IEEAAAA
+485 
-492 MEDNDKASDVDTDSE
+492 EDK
-507 KTAAEEETESDSK
+507 EEETEQITSDDVKQQESDETSEKSEKNEDENLDGSNDIADKDGKTITDISETEQGVSDDDNAEISDSK
-520 SDAGDDEKPVAA
+520 QDISELENVTEEIAA
-532 EDSEKASDA
+532 
-541 DSEKT
+541 
-546 AAEEDTESDKKSDA
+546 AAEEDDDIENVETKNDISETESQDEQADA
-560 GDDEKPVAAEDSEK
+560 L
-574 ASDADIEKTAA
+574 KTQ
-585 EEDTESDSKSDADD
+585 D
-599 DGKSVTTAEPEDSG
+599 
-613 KTPRWN
+613 
-619 MDTDEAAAT
+619 
-628 VEEKA
+628 
-633 ESDTEDKIK
+633 
-642 EDEKVKAPEE
+642 E

-657 KTRKNKK
+657 KTRSGKNKK

-676 VKALENDNLEK
+676 VKALE
-687 QYETDE
+687 TDE
-693 ELSSIKSESDMQTAV
+693 HENSDDTNDELKDIKSDSQMQTAV
-708 PKLKKKYHPQKGMPV
+708 PKIKKRYNPQKGMPV
-723 KIVIE
+723 KIVVE

>member
-1 MQKRILAIMLAF
+1 MQKKVLTFMLAF
-13 MLSLSFVTTAS
+13 VLSLSFVTTAS

-44 KIPGGSISIVTSG
+44 KIPGGSVSIVTSG

-97 LALDTNVSELVTGFD
+97 LKLDTSVSELVTGFD
-112 GNVDVTVEE
+112 GNSDVTVEE
-121 LLRQTSGYAAT
+121 LLRQTSGYTAE
-132 QSIKDGKIPA
+132 QSIKGDRIPA
-142 PSGKKGEYQD
+142 PDGKKGEYKD
-152 ARINYAILGKVVEAV
+152 ARINYAILGKIVEAV
-167 SGKDYSEYIQNKI
+167 SESDYSEYIQKKI
-180 SKPLGLESTYTTD
+180 VKPLKLESTYTTD
-193 EMSGKDVVGGHDN
+193 EMSGKDIVGGHDN
-206 LFGLPVEKKAVN
+206 IFGLPVAKRAVS

-229 TGIVSDAKDMGNVL
+229 TGIVSNAKDMGNVL
-243 SMYLAAGGKTLSYD
+243 SMYLAAGGQTLSYN

-266 VDCGKTIFETKG
+266 VDCGKTIFGTNG
-278 TSSLGWIKTT
+278 TSSLGWIKTK

-315 VGITMLFDTSDVIS
+315 VGIAMLFDTSDVIS

-396 VIKTIFDLIIHIA
+396 IVKTIVDVVVHIA
-409 LPIVIYQYVPVVVE
+409 LPIVIYQFVPVIIE
-423 NVLGE
+423 NVLGN
-428 SLDSWFMIKKFL
+428 SLGSWFMIKKFL
-440 PECYYITMVVEAILL
+440 PECYYITLIVDVILL
-455 IGIPIK
+455 IGVPVK
-461 IIAAIVA
+461 VIAAIVA
-468 KKKGPF
+468 MKKGPV
-474 DEYEEDAADGY
+474 DEDEEMAEDELFENLGDDAEKSD
-485 IEEAAAA
+485 
-492 MEDNDKASDVDTDSE
+492 EDK
-507 KTAAEEETESDSK
+507 EEETEQITSDDVKQQESDETSEKSEKNEDENLDGSNDIADKDGKTITDISETEQGVSDDDNAEISDSK
-520 SDAGDDEKPVAA
+520 QDMSELENVTEEIAA
-532 EDSEKASDA
+532 
-541 DSEKT
+541 
-546 AAEEDTESDKKSDA
+546 AAEEDDDIENVETKNDISETESQDEQADA
-560 GDDEKPVAAEDSEK
+560 L
-574 ASDADIEKTAA
+574 KTQ
-585 EEDTESDSKSDADD
+585 D
-599 DGKSVTTAEPEDSG
+599 
-613 KTPRWN
+613 
-619 MDTDEAAAT
+619 
-628 VEEKA
+628 
-633 ESDTEDKIK
+633 
-642 EDEKVKAPEE
+642 E

-657 KTRKNKK
+657 KTRSGKNKK

-676 VKALENDNLEK
+676 VKALE
-687 QYETDE
+687 TDE
-693 ELSSIKSESDMQTAV
+693 HENSDDTNDELKDIKSDSQMQTAV
-708 PKLKKKYHPQKGMPV
+708 PKIKKRYNPQKGMPV
-723 KIVIE
+723 KIVVE

>member
-1 MQKRILAIMLAF
+1 MQKKVLTFMLAF
-13 MLSLSFVTTAS
+13 VLSLSFVTTAS

-44 KIPGGSISIVTSG
+44 KIPGGSVSIVTSG

-97 LALDTNVSELVTGFD
+97 LKLDTSVSELVTGFD
-112 GNVDVTVEE
+112 GNNDVTVEE
-121 LLRQTSGYAAT
+121 LLRQTSGYTAE
-132 QSIKDGKIPA
+132 QSIKGDRIPA
-142 PSGKKGEYQD
+142 PDGKKGEYKD
-152 ARINYAILGKVVEAV
+152 ARINYAILGKIVEAV
-167 SGKDYSEYIQNKI
+167 SESDYSEYIQKKI
-180 SKPLGLESTYTTD
+180 VKPLKLESTYTTD
-193 EMSGKDVVGGHDN
+193 EMSGKDIVGGHDN
-206 LFGLPVEKKAVN
+206 IFGLPVAKRAVS

-243 SMYLAAGGKTLSYD
+243 SMYLAAGGQTLSYD

-266 VDCGKTIFETKG
+266 VDCGKTIFGTNG
-278 TSSLGWIKTT
+278 TSSLGWIKTK

-315 VGITMLFDTSDVIS
+315 VGIAMLFDTSDVIS

-396 VIKTIFDLIIHIA
+396 IVKTIVDVVVHIA
-409 LPIVIYQYVPVVVE
+409 LPIVIYQFVPVIIE
-423 NVLGE
+423 NVLGN
-428 SLDSWFMIKKFL
+428 SLGSWFMIKKFL
-440 PECYYITMVVEAILL
+440 PECYYITLIVDAILL
-455 IGIPIK
+455 IGVPVK
-461 IIAAIVA
+461 VIAAIVA
-468 KKKGPF
+468 MKKGPV
-474 DEYEEDAADGY
+474 DEDEEMAEDELFENLGDDAEKSDEDK
-485 IEEAAAA
+485 EEKT
-492 MEDNDKASDVDTDSE
+492 EQITSDDVKQQESDETSE
-507 KTAAEEETESDSK
+507 KSEKNEDENLDGSNDIADKDGKTITDISETEQGVSDDDNAEISDSK
-520 SDAGDDEKPVAA
+520 QDISELENVTEEIAA
-532 EDSEKASDA
+532 
-541 DSEKT
+541 
-546 AAEEDTESDKKSDA
+546 AAEEDDDIENVETKNDISETESQDEQADA
-560 GDDEKPVAAEDSEK
+560 L
-574 ASDADIEKTAA
+574 KTQ
-585 EEDTESDSKSDADD
+585 D
-599 DGKSVTTAEPEDSG
+599 
-613 KTPRWN
+613 
-619 MDTDEAAAT
+619 
-628 VEEKA
+628 
-633 ESDTEDKIK
+633 
-642 EDEKVKAPEE
+642 E

-657 KTRKNKK
+657 KTRSGKNKK

-676 VKALENDNLEK
+676 VKALE
-687 QYETDE
+687 TDE
-693 ELSSIKSESDMQTAV
+693 HENSDDTNDELKDIKSDSQMQTAV
-708 PKLKKKYHPQKGMPV
+708 PKIKKRYSPQKGMPV
-723 KIVIE
+723 KIVVE
-728 PDDDLDN
+728 PDDNLDN

>member
-1 MQKRILAIMLAF
+1 MQKKVLTFMLAF
-13 MLSLSFVTTAS
+13 VLSLSFVTTAS

-44 KIPGGSISIVTSG
+44 KIPGGSVSIVTSG

-97 LALDTNVSELVTGFD
+97 LKLDTSVSELVTGFD
-112 GNVDVTVEE
+112 GNSDVTVDE
-121 LLRQTSGYAAT
+121 LLRQTSGYTAE
-132 QSIKDGKIPA
+132 QSIKGDRIPA
-142 PSGKKGEYQD
+142 PDGKKGEYKD
-152 ARINYAILGKVVEAV
+152 ARINYAILGKIVEAV
-167 SGKDYSEYIQNKI
+167 SESDYSEYIQKKI
-180 SKPLGLESTYTTD
+180 VKPLKLESTYTTD
-193 EMSGKDVVGGHDN
+193 EMSGKDIVGGHDN
-206 LFGLPVEKKAVN
+206 IFGLPVAKRAVS

-243 SMYLAAGGKTLSYD
+243 SMYLAAGGQTLSYD

-266 VDCGKTIFETKG
+266 VDCGKTIFGTNG
-278 TSSLGWIKTT
+278 TSSLGWIKTK

-315 VGITMLFDTSDVIS
+315 VGIAMLFDTSDVIS

-396 VIKTIFDLIIHIA
+396 IVKTIVDVVVHIA
-409 LPIVIYQYVPVVVE
+409 LPIVIYQFVPVIIE
-423 NVLGE
+423 NVLGN
-428 SLDSWFMIKKFL
+428 SLGSWFMIKKFL
-440 PECYYITMVVEAILL
+440 PECYYITLIVDAILL
-455 IGIPIK
+455 IGVPVK
-461 IIAAIVA
+461 VIAAIVA
-468 KKKGPF
+468 MKKGPV
-474 DEYEEDAADGY
+474 DEDEEMAEDELFENLGDDAEKSDEDK
-485 IEEAAAA
+485 EEKT
-492 MEDNDKASDVDTDSE
+492 EQITSDDVKQQESDETSE
-507 KTAAEEETESDSK
+507 KSEKNEDENLDGSNDIADKDGKTITDISETEQGVSDDDNAEISDSK
-520 SDAGDDEKPVAA
+520 QDISELENVTEEIAA
-532 EDSEKASDA
+532 
-541 DSEKT
+541 
-546 AAEEDTESDKKSDA
+546 AAEEDDDIENVETKNDISETESQDEQADA
-560 GDDEKPVAAEDSEK
+560 L
-574 ASDADIEKTAA
+574 KTQ
-585 EEDTESDSKSDADD
+585 D
-599 DGKSVTTAEPEDSG
+599 
-613 KTPRWN
+613 
-619 MDTDEAAAT
+619 
-628 VEEKA
+628 
-633 ESDTEDKIK
+633 
-642 EDEKVKAPEE
+642 E

-657 KTRKNKK
+657 KTRSGKNKK

-676 VKALENDNLEK
+676 VKALE
-687 QYETDE
+687 TDE
-693 ELSSIKSESDMQTAV
+693 HENSDDTNDELKDIKSDSQMQTAV
-708 PKLKKKYHPQKGMPV
+708 PKIKKRYSPQKGMPV
-723 KIVIE
+723 KIVVE
-728 PDDDLDN
+728 PDDNLDN

>member
-1 MQKRILAIMLAF
+1 MQKKVLTFMLAF
-13 MLSLSFVTTAS
+13 VLSLSFVTTAS

-44 KIPGGSISIVTSG
+44 KIPGGSVSIVTSG

-97 LALDTNVSELVTGFD
+97 LKLDTSVSELVTGFD
-112 GNVDVTVEE
+112 GNSDVTVEE
-121 LLRQTSGYAAT
+121 LLRQTSGYTAE
-132 QSIKDGKIPA
+132 QSIKGDRIPA
-142 PSGKKGEYQD
+142 PDGKKGEYKD
-152 ARINYAILGKVVEAV
+152 ARINYAILGKIVEAV
-167 SGKDYSEYIQNKI
+167 SESDYSEYIQKKI
-180 SKPLGLESTYTTD
+180 VKPLKLESTYTTD
-193 EMSGKDVVGGHDN
+193 EMSGKDIVGGHDN
-206 LFGLPVEKKAVN
+206 IFGLPVAKRAVS

-243 SMYLAAGGKTLSYD
+243 SMYLAAGGQTLSYD

-266 VDCGKTIFETKG
+266 VDCGKTIFGTNG
-278 TSSLGWIKTT
+278 TSSLGWIKTK

-315 VGITMLFDTSDVIS
+315 VGIAMLFDTSDVIS

-396 VIKTIFDLIIHIA
+396 IVKTIVDVVVHIA
-409 LPIVIYQYVPVVVE
+409 LPIVIYQFVPVIIE
-423 NVLGE
+423 NVLGN
-428 SLDSWFMIKKFL
+428 SLGSWFMIKKFL
-440 PECYYITMVVEAILL
+440 PECYYITLIVDVILL
-455 IGIPIK
+455 IGVPVK
-461 IIAAIVA
+461 VIAAIIA
-468 KKKGPF
+468 MKKGPV
-474 DEYEEDAADGY
+474 DEDEEMAEDELFENLGDDAEKSD
-485 IEEAAAA
+485 
-492 MEDNDKASDVDTDSE
+492 EDK
-507 KTAAEEETESDSK
+507 EEETEQITSDDVKQQESDETSEKSEKNEDENLDGSNDIADKDGKTITDISETEQGVSDDDNAEISDSK
-520 SDAGDDEKPVAA
+520 QDMSELENVTEEIAA
-532 EDSEKASDA
+532 
-541 DSEKT
+541 
-546 AAEEDTESDKKSDA
+546 AAEEDDDIENVETKNDISETESQDEQADA
-560 GDDEKPVAAEDSEK
+560 L
-574 ASDADIEKTAA
+574 KTQ
-585 EEDTESDSKSDADD
+585 D
-599 DGKSVTTAEPEDSG
+599 
-613 KTPRWN
+613 
-619 MDTDEAAAT
+619 
-628 VEEKA
+628 
-633 ESDTEDKIK
+633 
-642 EDEKVKAPEE
+642 E

-657 KTRKNKK
+657 KTRSGKNKK

-676 VKALENDNLEK
+676 VKALE
-687 QYETDE
+687 TDE
-693 ELSSIKSESDMQTAV
+693 HENSDDTNDELKDIKSDSQMQTAV
-708 PKLKKKYHPQKGMPV
+708 PKIKKRYNPQKGMPV
-723 KIVIE
+723 KIVVE